1 MSERYVV
8 TGAGGCI
15 GAWVIRRLLDE
26 GSEVVALDLAGAS
39 RHRLRQLDADGVEHR
54 DCDVTDR
61 AQVVAAVAGATRVI
75 HLAGLQIPFCR
86 ANPSL
91 GAAVNVVGTV
101 NVFEAGKESRPI
113 PRAGGVA
120 SRLGAFARG
129 DDRPQ
134 P

>member
-15 GAWVIRRLLDE
+15 GAWVIRRLFDE
-26 GSEVVALDLAGAS
+26 GEEVVALDLAGAS
-39 RHRLRQLDADGVEHR
+39 RHRLRQLGADGVEHA

-61 AQVVAAVAGATRVI
+61 GQVASALAGATRVI

-86 ANPSL
+86 ADPPL

-101 NVFEAGKESRPI
+101 NVFE
-113 PRAGGVA
+113 GV
-120 SRLGAFARG
+120 
-129 DDRPQ
+129 
-134 P
+134 